1 MLEDYKNALKAG
13 QRAYRACVARGQ
25 SPYLAVL
32 DDILVNVNIVSQEPL
47 GLVEIPAESIVGT
60 KTSGRHTAFA
70 PNFMPLLEADTEFAA
85 KWSNLCEAHLEEGIH
100 TPIIA
105 FEFMNRFYVQEGNKR
120 VSVLKYYGAVKIAGT
135 VTRLIPERNDS
146 LENRIYYEFLDF
158 YRLSKVNDVHFSKP
172 GSYAKLQT
180 LVCKASGESWTDDDR
195 MNFAAFYTMFCQQFQ
210 QLGGDRLN
218 ITAGD
223 AMLVYLSVYRYSDAC
238 DSTPAQM
245 KANMEKLWNEV
256 RVLTEPQAVHLSLE
270 PTQST
275 GEPLLAKLNIF
286 SSRPS
291 ELKVVFLHEYDAK
304 NSAWVRGHEKGIEA
318 LKKAFPDRLVITNR
332 ENVSPEVDAEQIMEE
347 VAHDNADVVFTTS
360 IRMRPACLKVAA
372 QHPKTRFLNCC
383 LNAPHPLVRTYYP
396 RTYEA
401 NYLLGM
407 LAGILNLTDRVGYVA
422 ANPVYGVPAAI
433 NAFARG
439 LRTVRPNSHILLRWA
454 CLQEPGKPLDF
465 SDCPDIE
472 LFYARSPF
480 EPTGSAREYGLCR
493 RMPDGSIQPVALPVW
508 KWEVFYIGIIRSI
521 FEGTWDSGSSGK
533 AINYWWGFHSDAER
547 LDYYETLPKGTQ
559 QLLDLLEKNL
569 AANEFPI
576 FPAGIFAQGHIP
588 KAPTA
593 DTYTPKELMEMDWLG
608 ECVEGSLP
616 RYDQLDVRTLGLLEI
631 NGLSSLKETTL

>member
-1 MLEDYKNALKAG
+1 
-13 QRAYRACVARGQ
+13 
-25 SPYLAVL
+25 
-32 DDILVNVNIVSQEPL
+32 
-47 GLVEIPAESIVGT
+47 
-60 KTSGRHTAFA
+60 
-70 PNFMPLLEADTEFAA
+70 
-85 KWSNLCEAHLEEGIH
+85 
-100 TPIIA
+100 
-105 FEFMNRFYVQEGNKR
+105 
-120 VSVLKYYGAVKIAGT
+120 
-135 VTRLIPERNDS
+135 
-146 LENRIYYEFLDF
+146 
-158 YRLSKVNDVHFSKP
+158 
-172 GSYAKLQT
+172 
-180 LVCKASGESWTDDDR
+180 
-195 MNFAAFYTMFCQQFQ
+195 
-210 QLGGDRLN
+210 
-218 ITAGD
+218 
-223 AMLVYLSVYRYSDAC
+223 
-238 DSTPAQM
+238 
-245 KANMEKLWNEV
+245 
-256 RVLTEPQAVHLSLE
+256 
-270 PTQST
+270 
-275 GEPLLAKLNIF
+275 
-286 SSRPS
+286 
-291 ELKVVFLHEYDAK
+291 VVFLHEYDAK

-318 LKKAFPDRLVITNR
+318 LKKEFPDRLIITNR

-472 LFYARSPF
+472 LFYACSPF

-533 AINYWWGFHSDAER
+533 AINYWWGFRSDAER

-559 QLLDLLEKNL
+559 L
-569 AANEFPI
+569 AARSAGKEPCGQRVPHLPCGHLCAGAYPQGTHCRHLHPQGTDGDGLAGRVRGGQPAPVRSAGCQNAG
-576 FPAGIFAQGHIP
+576 PAGDQRPEQPERDDAVKSSTERSVADVKILAISDTPSKALWDYCSRERLAGVDLILSCGDLPKKYLEYITNFTAAPILYVHGNHDGSYRTEGEPGGCICSGRSGVCLERAAHHGAGRQHPLQPRGDLPVHGAGNAPPDAAALVQGPPGWAASTCSCPIP
-588 KAPTA
+588 RRLA
-593 DTYTPKELMEMDWLG
+593 
-608 ECVEGSLP
+608 
-616 RYDQLDVRTLGLLEI
+616 
-631 NGLSSLKETTL
+631 

>member
-1 MLEDYKNALKAG
+1 
-13 QRAYRACVARGQ
+13 
-25 SPYLAVL
+25 
-32 DDILVNVNIVSQEPL
+32 
-47 GLVEIPAESIVGT
+47 
-60 KTSGRHTAFA
+60 
-70 PNFMPLLEADTEFAA
+70 
-85 KWSNLCEAHLEEGIH
+85 
-100 TPIIA
+100 
-105 FEFMNRFYVQEGNKR
+105 
-120 VSVLKYYGAVKIAGT
+120 
-135 VTRLIPERNDS
+135 
-146 LENRIYYEFLDF
+146 
-158 YRLSKVNDVHFSKP
+158 
-172 GSYAKLQT
+172 
-180 LVCKASGESWTDDDR
+180 
-195 MNFAAFYTMFCQQFQ
+195 
-210 QLGGDRLN
+210 
-218 ITAGD
+218 
-223 AMLVYLSVYRYSDAC
+223 
-238 DSTPAQM
+238 
-245 KANMEKLWNEV
+245 
-256 RVLTEPQAVHLSLE
+256 
-270 PTQST
+270 
-275 GEPLLAKLNIF
+275 
-286 SSRPS
+286 
-291 ELKVVFLHEYDAK
+291 
-304 NSAWVRGHEKGIEA
+304 
-318 LKKAFPDRLVITNR
+318 
-332 ENVSPEVDAEQIMEE
+332 MEE

-372 QHPKTRFLNCC
+372 QHPKARFLNCC

-422 ANPVYGVPAAI
+422 ANPVYGVPAAV

-472 LFYARSPF
+472 LFYACSPF

-533 AINYWWGFHSDAER
+533 AINYWWGFRSDAER

>member
-1 MLEDYKNALKAG
+1 M
-13 QRAYRACVARGQ
+13 
-25 SPYLAVL
+25 
-32 DDILVNVNIVSQEPL
+32 
-47 GLVEIPAESIVGT
+47 
-60 KTSGRHTAFA
+60 
-70 PNFMPLLEADTEFAA
+70 
-85 KWSNLCEAHLEEGIH
+85 
-100 TPIIA
+100 
-105 FEFMNRFYVQEGNKR
+105 
-120 VSVLKYYGAVKIAGT
+120 
-135 VTRLIPERNDS
+135 
-146 LENRIYYEFLDF
+146 
-158 YRLSKVNDVHFSKP
+158 
-172 GSYAKLQT
+172 
-180 LVCKASGESWTDDDR
+180 
-195 MNFAAFYTMFCQQFQ
+195 
-210 QLGGDRLN
+210 
-218 ITAGD
+218 
-223 AMLVYLSVYRYSDAC
+223 
-238 DSTPAQM
+238 
-245 KANMEKLWNEV
+245 
-256 RVLTEPQAVHLSLE
+256 
-270 PTQST
+270 
-275 GEPLLAKLNIF
+275 
-286 SSRPS
+286 
-291 ELKVVFLHEYDAK
+291 VFLHEYNAK

-318 LKKAFPDRLVITNR
+318 LKKEFPDRLIITNR

-422 ANPVYGVPAAI
+422 ANPVYGVPAAV

-454 CLQEPGKPLDF
+454 CLQEPRKPLDF

-472 LFYARSPF
+472 LFYACSPF

-533 AINYWWGFHSDAER
+533 AINYWWGFRSDAER